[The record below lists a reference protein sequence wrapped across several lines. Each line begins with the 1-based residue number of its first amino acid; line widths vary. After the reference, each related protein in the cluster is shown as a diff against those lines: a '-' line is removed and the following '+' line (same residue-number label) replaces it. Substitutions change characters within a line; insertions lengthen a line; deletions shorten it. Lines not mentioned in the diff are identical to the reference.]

1 MSINGKWNMVI
12 KTPMGDQKP
21 VLTMRQEGD
30 VLVGHFDGEHGPM
43 ELVDGTVEGQKLKW
57 TGKMKKPVPLSLVF
71 EAEMD
76 ENGNLSGK
84 CKLGPFGRS
93 NFTGTLV

>member
-21 VLTMRQEGD
+21 VLTMRQEGNA
-30 VLVGHFDGEHGPM
+30 LIGGFEGEHGPM
-43 ELVDGTVEGQKLKW
+43 ELVDGKIEGNKLTW
-57 TGKMKKPVPLSLVF
+57 TGKMKKPVPMSLVF

-76 ENGNLSGK
+76 AAGNLSGK
-84 CKLGPFGRS
+84 CKLGPFGKS
-93 NFTGTLV
+93 NFTGTPV